1 MIKWLD
7 TETRAILDPAPP
19 ERIAPPDTA
28 AFTLV
33 LLSVPAGTPDR
44 LVGALQRILGGDC
57 QTAYQLLARPLPAA
71 VRAHLSYA
79 DALLGQFE
87 LIACDAISVFLI
99 DQVVENAPAD
109 YLTGLYADLR
119 ESPEFRTVSVRIESM
134 PDDEQGRDYL
144 GRFTGAAS
152 PELPLE
158 LRIMAKKAR
167 IMEHWASKIGG
178 KVVRFVPW

>member
-1 MIKWLD
+1 
-7 TETRAILDPAPP
+7 
-19 ERIAPPDTA
+19 
-28 AFTLV
+28 
-33 LLSVPAGTPDR
+33 
-44 LVGALQRILGGDC
+44 
-57 QTAYQLLARPLPAA
+57 
-71 VRAHLSYA
+71 
-79 DALLGQFE
+79 
-87 LIACDAISVFLI
+87 
-99 DQVVENAPAD
+99 
-109 YLTGLYADLR
+109 
-119 ESPEFRTVSVRIESM
+119 M